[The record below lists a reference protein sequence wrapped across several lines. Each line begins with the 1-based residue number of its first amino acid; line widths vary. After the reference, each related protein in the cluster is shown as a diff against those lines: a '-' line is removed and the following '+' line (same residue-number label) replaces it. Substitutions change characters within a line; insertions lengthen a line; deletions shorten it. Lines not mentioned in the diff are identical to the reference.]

1 MIPTIAALV
10 AFLFPLA
17 FSPGPGNMF
26 FAANGARFGL
36 RATLPANLGYHIA
49 TWLVTAAIGFGA
61 LAAVTANPGAFLAL
75 KLGGSLYVLW
85 LAWGLFQSGA
95 NEGAAQAQPAGFGTG
110 VLLLLFNPK
119 AYIIIALMFTQFIV
133 SETAAPWHL
142 VLVITTVFTL
152 NNLVAFL
159 AWTLAG
165 DWLAR
170 QFRDEQN
177 ARRINRLFGI
187 VLAGVAIWMAF
198 G

>member
-75 KLGGSLYVLW
+75 KLGGSLYVLR